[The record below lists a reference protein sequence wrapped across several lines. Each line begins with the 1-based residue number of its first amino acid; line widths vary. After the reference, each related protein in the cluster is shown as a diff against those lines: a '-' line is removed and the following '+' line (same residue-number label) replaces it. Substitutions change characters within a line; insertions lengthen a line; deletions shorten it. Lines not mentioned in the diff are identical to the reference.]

1 MRFFLTFL
9 YIIIFSFTISASS
22 ILIKMNNNQTNHLK
36 AYGIAFWSIE
46 NFGQIKWLLNYEGGS
61 FLIPY
66 NSIIEKECI
75 IRDVS
80 FEMISDNDVQLILNN
95 ISSPSINQE
104 SIDLDKT
111 PKIAVY
117 TPLNKQPWDD
127 AVTLVLE
134 YAEIPY
140 TKIYDSTIVNGG
152 LNEFQWLHL
161 HHEDFT
167 GQYGKFYSSYSKAS
181 WYIKQQKLSEENAR
195 KLGFNKVS
203 ELKLNVAQNIKD
215 FVFKGGYL
223 FTMCSGT
230 DSYDIALSASN
241 IDICASVFDGDGQTS
256 NMNSKLEFNETFAF
270 KNFEIIASPYEYEYS
285 NIDGTKKHLQL
296 EEEEDLFTLFD
307 FSAKWDFI
315 PCMLV
320 QNHTNIIKGFMG
332 QTTSFND
339 EYIKNNATILGASKF
354 IGTSKYIHGNYGQG
368 TWTFYGGHDPEDYK
382 HLVGDEPTNLELH
395 PNSPGYRLILNN
407 LLFPAA
413 KKKKR
418 KT

>member
-241 IDICASVFDGDGQTS
+241 IDICAQFLMEMDKPQ
-256 NMNSKLEFNETFAF
+256 
-270 KNFEIIASPYEYEYS
+270 I
-285 NIDGTKKHLQL
+285 
-296 EEEEDLFTLFD
+296 
-307 FSAKWDFI
+307 
-315 PCMLV
+315 
-320 QNHTNIIKGFMG
+320 
-332 QTTSFND
+332 
-339 EYIKNNATILGASKF
+339 
-354 IGTSKYIHGNYGQG
+354 
-368 TWTFYGGHDPEDYK
+368 
-382 HLVGDEPTNLELH
+382 
-395 PNSPGYRLILNN
+395 
-407 LLFPAA
+407 
-413 KKKKR
+413 
-418 KT
+418 